1 MSRLKTFNQFEVGL
15 IESFLQDN
23 KIPFEKW
30 CLHIIESYIYSF
42 VDDLTEPV
50 SDTNYTGIYRFEH
63 RFGDSINLL
72 DYELKKNNFSYIRTT
87 NGYNSPTDKF
97 TTKNGTGYV
106 LSYKLHLPYLYSSN
120 ESHLYHMFIQNLDK
134 YNVEITTINFEN
146 DVKEGKS
153 KTYKVTNPII
163 IKNFFDISS
172 PFELNLSTVVK
183 ECNYNNGQLSG
194 LCKEF
199 NDGRLKKRSWYT
211 NGKLSGFQVCYYNN
225 LPSNIQLRLL
235 NGENGL
241 FKQAIHFLQRNSS
254 NTPRQE
260 LQILNFLLKKDLR
273 NIKCLTIYKNGLKF
287 GYELKVNYKKIE
299 QFSGS
304 MLSNL
309 PEEERIQIVL
319 NRYKQSTCQY
329 SNYTRCFL
337 DGVMF
342 FERPY

>member
-1 MSRLKTFNQFEVGL
+1 MNRLKIFNQFEVGL
-15 IESFLQDN
+15 IESFLQEN

-42 VDDLTEPV
+42 VEDLTEPV
-50 SDTNYTGIYRFEH
+50 NHTGIYRFEQ

-87 NGYNSPTDKF
+87 NGYHSPTDKF

-106 LSYKLHLPYLYSSN
+106 LSYKLHLPYLFTSN
-120 ESHLYHMFIQNLDK
+120 ESHLYHAFIQNLDK
-134 YNVEITTINFEN
+134 YSVEISTINFEN

-153 KTYKVTNPII
+153 KTYKVTDEST
-163 IKNFFDISS
+163 IKNFFNIDT
-172 PFELNLSTVVK
+172 PFKLQSESIIK

-194 LCKEF
+194 MCKEF
-199 NDGRLKKRSWYT
+199 IDGKLKKRSWYT
-211 NGKLSGFQVCYYNN
+211 NGKLSGFQVCYFKS
-225 LPSNIQLRLL
+225 LPTNIQSKLH
-235 NGENGL
+235 NVENGL
-241 FKQAIHFLQRNSS
+241 FKQAIRYLQRQSS
-254 NTPRQE
+254 ERPLQE
-260 LQILNFLLKKDLR
+260 LQILNFLTKKDIR
-273 NIKCLTIYKNGLKF
+273 NVKCLTIYKNGLKF
-287 GYELKVNYKKIE
+287 GFELKVNYKKIE

-304 MLSNL
+304 TLAYL

-342 FERPY
+342 FERT